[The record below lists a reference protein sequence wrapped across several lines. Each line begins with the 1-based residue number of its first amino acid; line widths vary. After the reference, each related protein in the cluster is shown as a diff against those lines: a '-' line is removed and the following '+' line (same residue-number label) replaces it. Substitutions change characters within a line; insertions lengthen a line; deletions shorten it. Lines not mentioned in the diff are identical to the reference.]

1 MSGAGSQRMPINN
14 TTWNR
19 IRYGAAAPVYDLLT
33 TPLQYMGFKA
43 ARQRAFELLSAK
55 PGERLLIV
63 GAGTGLD
70 LVHVPVGVEVVA
82 TDLSPAMV
90 RRSGQRARRL
100 GLQADC
106 RVMDGESLGFPDAS
120 FDKVVLH
127 LILAVMPDPDACA
140 REVGRVLRPDGSV
153 SIFDKFVPD
162 GEAPSLPRRVAD
174 VFANATVSSLTRQLG
189 PILQAGSL
197 RLTHHETFMRGLF
210 TVGVAEPVLRTA
222 P

>member
-70 LVHVPVGVEVVA
+70 RPCDRTHGGFCGQHSCSGICPTASDYQQISIPV
-82 TDLSPAMV
+82 
-90 RRSGQRARRL
+90 
-100 GLQADC
+100 
-106 RVMDGESLGFPDAS
+106 F
-120 FDKVVLH
+120 K
-127 LILAVMPDPDACA
+127 
-140 REVGRVLRPDGSV
+140 
-153 SIFDKFVPD
+153 SI
-162 GEAPSLPRRVAD
+162 G
-174 VFANATVSSLTRQLG
+174 
-189 PILQAGSL
+189 
-197 RLTHHETFMRGLF
+197 
-210 TVGVAEPVLRTA
+210 
-222 P
+222 